1 MVVISRA
8 EAREAERYDAI
19 KHEIPDAEARAE
31 AMCEDLR
38 EPAEREAHGIEDV
51 ADAVEVVTEEVV
63 AKIQSAPVPRED
75 QHFLD
80 DEADRAREV
89 IPVIVREGDLGLS
102 AE

>member
-8 EAREAERYDAI
+8 EAREAERHDAI

-51 ADAVEVVTEEVV
+51 ADAVEVVTEKVV
-63 AKIQSAPVPRED
+63 AEVESAPLSADDR
-75 QHFLD
+75 HFVE

-89 IPVIVREGDLGLS
+89 IPAIVRNADLGLS
-102 AE
+102 KA

>member
-31 AMCEDLR
+31 AMCEDLS

-51 ADAVEVVTEEVV
+51 ADAVEVVTEKVV
-63 AKIQSAPVPRED
+63 AEIESAPVPTED
-75 QHFLD
+75 RHFVE
-80 DEADRAREV
+80 DEADRARRI
-89 IPVIVREGDLGLS
+89 IPAVVRNADLGLS
-102 AE
+102 EA